1 MMFSAINVESL
12 VVGKELLLVLVGLC
26 VVFVSCFVMG
36 LISIGRSRKIV
47 KTKDDYDD
55 LMRKMAS
62 LSSQR
67 DALVAEIQS
76 RGTERE
82 EYARATKFLEM
93 QPHLVAEVEKLEKA
107 IADKELTL
115 KKLYEQL
122 QGAEKKYDELK
133 KISSEIMEME
143 RDKAILDG
151 ERKEAERARDDMR
164 KKVDDEGKK
173 VDSLRKEGKD
183 LSGKNHTLEGE
194 IAKNQKVKEDLERK
208 VKQLTQQQEEAKAWL
223 EENKDKLK
231 NRDDID
237 HQIDEAKKELERID
251 EKIKEG
257 TKAVADTM
265 DRIDKGL
272 DRLNKMN
279 LSGVFGHKCGSL
291 QAA

>member
-1 MMFSAINVESL
+1 MFSDINVESL

-115 KKLYEQL
+115 K
-122 QGAEKKYDELK
+122 G
-133 KISSEIMEME
+133 SSCMTVGGFPPH
-143 RDKAILDG
+143 KFAWPLFYG
-151 ERKEAERARDDMR
+151 
-164 KKVDDEGKK
+164 
-173 VDSLRKEGKD
+173 L
-183 LSGKNHTLEGE
+183 LS
-194 IAKNQKVKEDLERK
+194 RS
-208 VKQLTQQQEEAKAWL
+208 
-223 EENKDKLK
+223 
-231 NRDDID
+231 
-237 HQIDEAKKELERID
+237 
-251 EKIKEG
+251 
-257 TKAVADTM
+257 
-265 DRIDKGL
+265 
-272 DRLNKMN
+272 
-279 LSGVFGHKCGSL
+279 SGPRNFD
-291 QAA
+291 

>member
-55 LMRKMAS
+55 LMRKMAN

-76 RGTERE
+76 RGIERE

-93 QPHLVAEVEKLEKA
+93 QPHLVAEVEKLEKT

-122 QGAEKKYDELK
+122 QSAEKKYDELK

-143 RDKAILDG
+143 RDKHGD
-151 ERKEAERARDDMR
+151 
-164 KKVDDEGKK
+164 
-173 VDSLRKEGKD
+173 
-183 LSGKNHTLEGE
+183 
-194 IAKNQKVKEDLERK
+194 
-208 VKQLTQQQEEAKAWL
+208 
-223 EENKDKLK
+223 
-231 NRDDID
+231 
-237 HQIDEAKKELERID
+237 
-251 EKIKEG
+251 
-257 TKAVADTM
+257 
-265 DRIDKGL
+265 
-272 DRLNKMN
+272 
-279 LSGVFGHKCGSL
+279 
-291 QAA
+291 

>member
-47 KTKDDYDD
+47 KTKDDYED
-55 LMRKMAS
+55 LMRKMAH

-76 RGTERE
+76 RGIERE

-93 QPHLVAEVEKLEKA
+93 QPHLVAEVEKLEKT

-122 QGAEKKYDELK
+122 QSAEKKYDELK

-164 KKVDDEGKK
+164 K
-173 VDSLRKEGKD
+173 R
-183 LSGKNHTLEGE
+183 
-194 IAKNQKVKEDLERK
+194 
-208 VKQLTQQQEEAKAWL
+208 WM
-223 EENKDKLK
+223 
-231 NRDDID
+231 
-237 HQIDEAKKELERID
+237 
-251 EKIKEG
+251 
-257 TKAVADTM
+257 TKAKRLMLLEKRGKIYQGRTM
-265 DRIDKGL
+265 LLRG
-272 DRLNKMN
+272 RLQRTKR
-279 LSGVFGHKCGSL
+279 
-291 QAA
+291 

>member
-1 MMFSAINVESL
+1 MIFSAIDIESL
-12 VVGKELLLVLVGLC
+12 VVGKDLLLVLIGLI

-36 LISIGRSRKIV
+36 LISIRQSHKIV
-47 KTKDDYDD
+47 KTKEDYDD
-55 LMRKMAS
+55 LMRKMAN

-143 RDKAILDG
+143 
-151 ERKEAERARDDMR
+151 
-164 KKVDDEGKK
+164 
-173 VDSLRKEGKD
+173 
-183 LSGKNHTLEGE
+183 
-194 IAKNQKVKEDLERK
+194 
-208 VKQLTQQQEEAKAWL
+208 
-223 EENKDKLK
+223 
-231 NRDDID
+231 
-237 HQIDEAKKELERID
+237 
-251 EKIKEG
+251 
-257 TKAVADTM
+257 
-265 DRIDKGL
+265 
-272 DRLNKMN
+272 
-279 LSGVFGHKCGSL
+279 
-291 QAA
+291 